1 MQTNQEAWNSYVEYT
16 KGLTESARAL
26 GFGAAAIC
34 WILKPEDGP
43 PQGLLLLGLAL
54 CALFFILDATQYL
67 FGALRT
73 KWWIEAKE
81 REYLKSS
88 GALEGDY
95 SRPAG
100 HDRPVFALFILK
112 IIALI
117 GSYGSIVIH
126 ACIYGLTTGY
136 SAAG

>member
-81 REYLKSS
+81 REYRQKNKSHT
-88 GALEGDY
+88 LDGDY
-95 SRPAG
+95 SRPID
-100 HDRPVFALFILK
+100 HDRPIYRLFLAK

-117 GSYGSIVIH
+117 CGYLVIVVYAIMEW
-126 ACIYGLTTGY
+126 L
-136 SAAG
+136 